1 MTQLE
6 ALMKNLGLTEAEAR
20 EVLDADKVIEK
31 GKDKLDFDLT
41 PEQEQAAKQYRQA
54 DREKKPF
61 IPDLK
66 KRERKP
72 NQDKRFLI
80 AAIEWMLTTDV
91 EQDGDNVCADDVVIT
106 NPERQVDFT
115 FHGTRYR
122 IVLSAPR
129 K

>member
-1 MTQLE
+1 MGQLE
-6 ALMKNLGLTEAEAR
+6 NLMNLGMTEAEAR
-20 EVLDADKVIEK
+20 EVLEADRKIDKGEK
-31 GKDKLDFDLT
+31 MPFDLSK
-41 PEQEQAAKQYRQA
+41 EQEKETRSMRQA
-54 DREKKPF
+54 DRKPF
-61 IPDLK
+61 VPKLD

-72 NQDKRFLI
+72 NEDKRFLI

>member
-1 MTQLE
+1 MSQIE
-6 ALMKNLGLTEAEAR
+6 ALMKLGMTEAEAR
-20 EVLDADKVIEK
+20 EVLEADKVIEK
-31 GKDKLDFDLT
+31 GKEKLDFDLS
-41 PEQEQAAKQYRQA
+41 PEQEQEAKKMRQA

-72 NQDKRFLI
+72 NEPKRELI
-80 AAIEWMLTTDV
+80 QTITDALIEQGMIDDSSLHI
-91 EQDGDNVCADDVVIT
+91 ENV
-106 NPERQVDFT
+106 ERQIDFAYN
-115 FHGTRYR
+115 GVRYR

>member
-1 MTQLE
+1 MSQIE
-6 ALMKNLGLTEAEAR
+6 ALMKLGMTEAEAR
-20 EVLDADKVIEK
+20 EVLEADKVIEK
-31 GKDKLDFDLT
+31 GKEKLDFDLS
-41 PEQEQAAKQYRQA
+41 PEQEQEAKKMRQA

-72 NQDKRFLI
+72 NEDKRFLI

-91 EQDGDNVCADDVVIT
+91 EQSGDNVCADDVVIT

-115 FHGTRYR
+115 YRGTRYR